1 MKKQKILKF
10 SLLGILSFYIV
21 YVVISCLIYPMNQK
35 KPTGI
40 GIDSYKESLNYQTLN
55 ERVLSINSNQEA
67 LLYRINMISA
77 AKEEIVLSTFDFRID
92 NSGKDVLSAL
102 YDASLRGVKIKIIVD
117 GINAAMYLKNDKL
130 FKKFAS
136 SKNIEIK
143 FYNPVN
149 LAIAYKN
156 NFRLHDKYLIIDN
169 TMYLMGGRNTND
181 LFLGNYQTKTNIDKE
196 VLVFNQNNDDF
207 KSLNS
212 LKAYFEEIWNHK
224 DSKIYKKRN
233 SKNNDELIQHYE
245 QLKTKLPEAFEKI
258 DYYNLTVETNH
269 ISLINNP
276 INTSNKTPE
285 MWDTLNYIMSNAE
298 NILIQTP
305 YIIMNKSMYSDV
317 EDLTKSGKK
326 INILTNSITSGA
338 NPLGCVDYLNSE
350 KHILTTGVGI
360 YELQYAKSLHTKT
373 ILIDDN
379 ISIIGSYNLDIRSTY
394 LDTEL
399 MLVIDSPKLNESL
412 KEDVKTYLE
421 SSLYVKQG
429 EQNIKGSNYEEN
441 KLSGFKTFVYFF
453 INLFIKYIRHL
464 I

>member
-35 KPTGI
+35 KSTGI

-67 LLYRINMISA
+67 LLYRINMISE

-156 NFRLHDKYLIIDN
+156 NFR
-169 TMYLMGGRNTND
+169 
-181 LFLGNYQTKTNIDKE
+181 
-196 VLVFNQNNDDF
+196 
-207 KSLNS
+207 
-212 LKAYFEEIWNHK
+212 
-224 DSKIYKKRN
+224 
-233 SKNNDELIQHYE
+233 
-245 QLKTKLPEAFEKI
+245 LKTKLPEAFEKI

-373 ILIDDN
+373 ILIDNN

-441 KLSGFKTFVYFF
+441 KLSGFKTFVFFF